1 MTPRAQNR
9 RKSSSRAAGATWR
22 ATLRLCVAVA
32 VLLALAFSSAGA
44 QEGADTG
51 TDWSAEAPAVWTSE
65 AERQPRATGSQWP
78 YPDERDRSDGGL
90 AADDAEAGSWGGGPP
105 GGAAPEEERLETGAA
120 GADAFDPERLALL
133 PVLRVGLVL
142 DPASEDFRAAEP
154 FRAALE
160 TGLRIPVHLVAYRD
174 LARLQGA
181 LIRGEIDYAPLS
193 ASAYAAASR
202 RCACVV
208 PLIVP
213 RSADGAAGWHA
224 VALVAQASPFQGLGD
239 LAGARLATARP
250 VSTAGYRVPLAAM
263 KADGLDPDSHF
274 ASVRAFDST
283 RAAAAAVLA
292 GEADVAFGW
301 SSLRG
306 DASSGYSRGTLRD
319 LAELQGAGT
328 PSLRVVWT
336 SPQIPNAPH
345 VVRDSVPLAIRD
357 ALVELLVLD
366 AAVSPSDA
374 LRLSPHG
381 FVPVTHEDFAAVL
394 ATFPKAEE
402 GASGRLRPLGGAA
415 GELR

>member
-1 MTPRAQNR
+1 MSGGPGAPRP
-9 RKSSSRAAGATWR
+9 GTV
-22 ATLRLCVAVA
+22 RLCVAAAALLV
-32 VLLALAFSSAGA
+32 LALSSARA
-44 QEGADTG
+44 QEAGDTG
-51 TDWSAEAPAVWTSE
+51 AVWPAGDPAVSRD
-65 AERQPRATGSQWP
+65 AADRDGGGDARWP
-78 YPDERDRSDGGL
+78 YPDERVTSDGDL
-90 AADDAEAGSWGGGPP
+90 AADDTGNAPWETGVPGSD
-105 GGAAPEEERLETGAA
+105 APEKERLETGAA
-120 GADAFDPERLALL
+120 GAGAGAFDPERLALL
-133 PVLRVGLVL
+133 PVLRVGVVL
-142 DPASEDFRAAEP
+142 DPAREDFQAAEP
-154 FRAALE
+154 FRAGLE
-160 TGLRIPVHLVAYRD
+160 AGLRIPVHLVAYRD

-193 ASAYAAASR
+193 ASAYAAAYR

-208 PLIVP
+208 PLMVP

-224 VALVAQASPFQGLGD
+224 VALVARDAPFQGLED
-239 LAGARLATARP
+239 LAGTRLATAGP

-263 KADGLDPDSHF
+263 KANGLDPDSHF
-274 ASVRAFDST
+274 ASVLAFDSV

-306 DASSGYSRGTLRD
+306 DAASGYSRGTLRD
-319 LAELQGAGT
+319 LAELQGAG
-328 PSLRVVWT
+328 PHPLRIVWT

-345 VVRDSVPLAIRD
+345 VARESVPPVIRD
-357 ALVELLVLD
+357 ALVELLVID
-366 AAVSPSDA
+366 AAVSSSDA

-381 FVPVTHEDFAAVL
+381 FVPVTHEDFAPVL

>member
-1 MTPRAQNR
+1 MSGGP
-9 RKSSSRAAGATWR
+9 AATRPG
-22 ATLRLCVAVA
+22 TLRLCLAAAAV
-32 VLLALAFSSAGA
+32 LALAVSSARA
-44 QEGADTG
+44 QEAGDAGAVWPAGD
-51 TDWSAEAPAVWTSE
+51 PAVSRGAADQDGGGDARWPDPDARE
-65 AERQPRATGSQWP
+65 A
-78 YPDERDRSDGGL
+78 SDGDL
-90 AADDAEAGSWGGGPP
+90 AADDAGGDPWRTGVPGSDAAEEGRLEAGD
-105 GGAAPEEERLETGAA
+105 A
-120 GADAFDPERLALL
+120 GTDAFDPERLALL

-142 DPASEDFRAAEP
+142 DPAREDFQAAEP

-160 TGLRIPVHLVAYRD
+160 AGLRIPVHLVAYRD

-181 LIRGEIDYAPLS
+181 LVRGEIDYAPLS
-193 ASAYAAASR
+193 ASAYAAAYR
-202 RCACVV
+202 RCSCVV

-224 VALVAQASPFQGLGD
+224 VALVARDAPFQDLRD
-239 LAGARLATARP
+239 LAGTRLATARP

-274 ASVRAFDST
+274 ASVRAFDSV

-306 DASSGYSRGTLRD
+306 DARSGYSRGTLRD

-328 PSLRVVWT
+328 SPLRVVWT

-345 VVRDSVPLAIRD
+345 VARASVPVEIRD
-357 ALVELLVLD
+357 ALVELLVID

-381 FVPVTHEDFAAVL
+381 FVPVTHEDFAPVL